1 MVSSTSYTS
10 LLSKNTRSLKK
21 LNLSELKLKLGH
33 LISVKSKTRKRR
45 KPWKLFFR
53 VFDFEYWIKI
63 EKSEE
68 KKSEINFR
76 GFRVFDLAE
85 ESFNVT

>member
-1 MVSSTSYTS
+1 MS
-10 LLSKNTRSLKK
+10 NR
-21 LNLSELKLKLGH
+21 KLGNVVN
-33 LISVKSKTRKRR
+33 LGNFGIFFRVF
-45 KPWKLFFR
+45 FFR